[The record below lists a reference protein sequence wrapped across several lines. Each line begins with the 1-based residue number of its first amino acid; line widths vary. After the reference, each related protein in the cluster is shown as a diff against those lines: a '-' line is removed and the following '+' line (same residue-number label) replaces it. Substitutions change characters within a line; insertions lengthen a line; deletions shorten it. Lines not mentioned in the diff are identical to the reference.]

1 MEYLVSPRINTLIL
15 SSVRSKILIKSLNK
29 IDNLPIAGAS
39 TFYYINCSSKNAT
52 ILSKPQI
59 LDDFLVFAWNDLVV
73 KPSKT
78 YALVVHLCV
87 CVSVEERCWR
97 HPFHEHF
104 FCWRRSSAPLRWL
117 KKKGNQV
124 TYLYMHTGPIHA
136 QSTYSCIIINI
147 DIWEY
152 PRYTRH
158 TMSAQPNKRPFIV
171 KVRFMSKKGKLLS
184 APHIWDVKITTYTQ
198 IYYDDAYY
206 NTESIWS
213 FMHRVVDQC
222 FVPICSIETK
232 SEIRKRHTI
241 LMKNKHVEYHTR
253 THKYSMYVH

>member
-1 MEYLVSPRINTLIL
+1 M
-15 SSVRSKILIKSLNK
+15 
-29 IDNLPIAGAS
+29 
-39 TFYYINCSSKNAT
+39 C
-52 ILSKPQI
+52 
-59 LDDFLVFAWNDLVV
+59 
-73 KPSKT
+73 
-78 YALVVHLCV
+78 LCV
-87 CVSVEERCWR
+87 GVEERCWR

-184 APHIWDVKITTYTQ
+184 APHIWDTKTTTYTQ
-198 IYYDDAYY
+198 KYYDDAYY

-222 FVPICSIETK
+222 IVLLINALYRFVRSKQNQK
-232 SEIRKRHTI
+232 SEKDTQFSWKINTLNIILEHTNIQCMCIRVNLLHMTVCSRHMTLLQPI
-241 LMKNKHVEYHTR
+241 
-253 THKYSMYVH
+253 